1 MQCTVGEQKHIHY
14 IRTCTCTQQLLEQ
27 YKKIDRGGGGGGG
40 GGGESGIDREEGGE
54 GAVELT
60 WWS

>member
-1 MQCTVGEQKHIHY
+1 MQCTVGEQKH

-40 GGGESGIDREEGGE
+40 GSGIDREEGGE